1 MKNFKKIVAYSL
13 LLALSVLGIQSCHE
27 AESDFIHD
35 NNLISDVRIKTTPGA
50 QGMPGVI
57 YEYNAEGQLVPYE
70 MVTVKSVEGGYG
82 RIVFELDPSL
92 RGTYDPE
99 KCYLSASL
107 TFDEIIS
114 PGLGGV
120 KNITNRDSEGVAQG
134 IDVIVTSGAGTTRRY
149 NIVGYFE
156 GEYQINE

>member
-1 MKNFKKIVAYSL
+1 MKNFKKIIAYSL
-13 LLALSVLGIQSCHE
+13 LLTVSVLGLQSCHE

-35 NNLISDVRIKTTPGA
+35 NNLLSDVRIKTNPTA
-50 QGMPGVI
+50 EGMSGVI

-82 RIVFELDPSL
+82 RIVFELDPAL
-92 RGTYDPE
+92 RGVYDPE
-99 KCYLSASL
+99 RCYLSASL

-120 KNITNRDSEGVAQG
+120 KNITNRDADGTAQG
-134 IDVIVTSGAGTTRRY
+134 IDVIVTSGTGSTRRY

-156 GEYQINE
+156 GEYQLTE